1 MISVPEPFPSKPG
14 RTQYKR
20 AVGMLNDSLALIC
33 APVLAYVF
41 RLGAFPALERSFL
54 WFALPFFVAG
64 FFSLLL
70 FGLNRGSWRYASLE
84 DLIAI
89 MKCAVIAVMAGAVGA
104 VIGGSLDGFPR
115 SLLPLSFVTLLVLM
129 AGPRVIYRIFKEKV
143 PSINRRHLSRS
154 EPVLLYGYCDAS
166 ANFIRQA
173 RRQHSLPLNPIG
185 IIAHRESHANR
196 TLYDVP
202 VLGTLA
208 DLTAIVERQRDRGR
222 DIGKI
227 IIALPHPPVE
237 EIERIVEAAASLNI
251 TTLQIPHFSDFL
263 NADVPSVPQTIN
275 IEDLL
280 GRTNINVDTSSIS
293 NQFVGKRVMVTGA
306 GGSIGS
312 EICQQVGALGIVHIT
327 LADQGEYN
335 LYMVDGDMAQRFP
348 GLSRSAVLCDVR
360 DRAAVDRVMAQEKP
374 DLVFHAAALKHVQ
387 LVEANQV
394 EGMRTN
400 IVGTRNVAD
409 AALAAGCDAFVMI
422 STDKAVNPS
431 NVMGASKRFAEAY
444 CQLLDR
450 TSARTRFMTV
460 RFGNVLGSAGSV
472 VPLFTRQIAKGG
484 PITVTH
490 PDIERYFMTIPEAV
504 RLVIAACVRGMAAAS
519 DRGRI
524 LVLDMGKP
532 IRIVDLA
539 RRMIQLSGLKPD
551 EDIKIEFIGLR
562 PGEKLYE
569 ETFASSEVL
578 LPTYNTWL
586 QVAGYRPVNP
596 DTMSHALDVI
606 EAAIMAGDAT
616 LGVSGVK
623 MIVPELV
630 REAEHPADAGK
641 PANITV
647 LPQRQTGIAPG

>member
-1 MISVPEPFPSKPG
+1 
-14 RTQYKR
+14 
-20 AVGMLNDSLALIC
+20 MLNDSIALIC
-33 APVLAYVF
+33 APVLAYIF
-41 RLGAFPALERSFL
+41 RLGDFPALERSFI

-64 FFSLLL
+64 FLSLMLV
-70 FGLNRGSWRYASLE
+70 GLNRGSWRYASLE

-115 SLLPLSFVTLLVLM
+115 SLLPLSFITLLVLM

-143 PSINRRHLSRS
+143 PSINRRHRSRS

-173 RRQHSLPLNPIG
+173 RREHSLPLNPVG
-185 IIAHRESHANR
+185 IIAHRDSHANR

-202 VLGTLA
+202 VLGTLPDLA
-208 DLTAIVERQRDRGR
+208 DIVERQRGRGR

-251 TTLQIPHFSDFL
+251 TTLQVPHFSDFL
-263 NADVPSVPQTIN
+263 NADAPAAPQTIN

-293 NQFVGKRVMVTGA
+293 NQFVGKRVLVTGA

-312 EICQQVGALGIVHIT
+312 EICQQVAALGIRHIT
-327 LADQGEYN
+327 LVDQGEYN
-335 LYMVDGDMAQRFP
+335 LYMIDGDMAQRFN

-360 DRAAVDRVMAQEKP
+360 DRAAVERVMAQEKP
-374 DLVFHAAALKHVQ
+374 DLVFHAAALKHVP

-422 STDKAVNPS
+422 STDKAVNPT

-524 LVLDMGKP
+524 FVLDMGKP

-539 RRMIQLSGLKPD
+539 RRMIQLSGLKPN

-578 LPTYNTWL
+578 LPTDNTWL

-596 DTMSHALDVI
+596 DTMSRALDVI

-630 REAEHPADAGK
+630 REAEHPDAAGK
-641 PANITV
+641 PATVTV
-647 LPQRQTGIAPG
+647 LAQRQAGAAPG

>member
-1 MISVPEPFPSKPG
+1 
-14 RTQYKR
+14 
-20 AVGMLNDSLALIC
+20 MLNDSLALIC

-41 RLGAFPALERSFL
+41 RVGDFPALEQSFL

-64 FFSLLL
+64 FLSLMLV
-70 FGLNRGSWRYASLE
+70 GLNRGSWRYASLE

-89 MKCAVIAVMAGAVGA
+89 VKCAVIAVMAGAVGA

-143 PSINRRHLSRS
+143 PSISRRHTSRS

-173 RRQHSLPLNPIG
+173 RREHSLPMNPVG

-202 VLGTLA
+202 VLGTLP
-208 DLTAIVERQRDRGR
+208 DLTAIVERQRERGR

-263 NADVPSVPQTIN
+263 NTDAPAAPQTIN
-275 IEDLL
+275 IEDIL

-293 NQFVGKRVMVTGA
+293 NQFVGKRVLVTGA

-312 EICQQVGALGIVHIT
+312 EICQQVAALGIRHIT
-327 LADQGEYN
+327 LVDQGEYN
-335 LYMVDGDMAQRFP
+335 LYMIDGDMAQRFV

-360 DRAAVDRVMAQEKP
+360 DRAAVDRVMAHEKP
-374 DLVFHAAALKHVQ
+374 DLVFHAAALKHVP
-387 LVEANQV
+387 LVEANQL

-422 STDKAVNPS
+422 STDKAVNPT

-524 LVLDMGKP
+524 FVLDMGKP

-539 RRMIQLSGLKPD
+539 RRMIQLSGLKPN

-578 LPTYNTWL
+578 QPTDNTWL

-596 DTMSHALDVI
+596 ETMSRALDVI

-630 REAEHPADAGK
+630 REEGGLADAGK
-641 PANITV
+641 PATITV
-647 LPQRQTGIAPG
+647 LPRRQTGTAPS